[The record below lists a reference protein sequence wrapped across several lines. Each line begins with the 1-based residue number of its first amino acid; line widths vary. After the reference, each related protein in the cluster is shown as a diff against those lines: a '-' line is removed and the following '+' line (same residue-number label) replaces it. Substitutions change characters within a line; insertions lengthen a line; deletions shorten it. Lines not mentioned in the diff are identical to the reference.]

1 MHKKKCGKLRACFIC
16 VIDRGVHNGCSLPK
30 IASFSYIR
38 CNKARH
44 SFLSIFVFF
53 FSLRRP
59 VQSWG
64 SRNYFRCFSL
74 SIREFLF
81 FVAIKLI
88 LIDTVCLGGWDQF
101 CKSQIRYLFVS
112 HRCIRKLSQFFGIRQ
127 LHWYNLRT
135 RENSIFEIANK
146 RHFMAKQLWS
156 PPLH

>member
-16 VIDRGVHNGCSLPK
+16 LIDRGVHNGCSLPK
-30 IASFSYIR
+30 IAPFSYIR

-44 SFLSIFVFF
+44 SFLSIFELFF
-53 FSLRRP
+53 FASTAGAKLRFTKP
-59 VQSWG
+59 
-64 SRNYFRCFSL
+64 SL

-146 RHFMAKQLWS
+146 RHFIANQLWS